1 MDGDKGLALKVGLAQ
16 LKPYTANI
24 NKNLERMRDTLE
36 KFMDR
41 DVKLAIYPEL
51 YVMGYMSRD
60 LIYRLA
66 ESIDGDTV
74 SKILDLAKEYGIYI
88 ITGFAERDVKYEV
101 IYNSALFVTP
111 GGEVKSY
118 RKMHL
123 PDFSVF
129 DEWRYFRRWD
139 GPVETWRIDG
149 FEIGTMICYDI
160 FFPELARAYTYQGAK
175 ALVAISATPDFSQ
188 PLFHI
193 IAQARAIENTTYF
206 VWVNMVGTF
215 EGLGFAGASRVVEP
229 LGRVVKD
236 MPSIKEGIDVA
247 ELDPYKVRVAR
258 EKRPILKDIHKAD
271 LENLLN
277 SYRIDRME

>member
-1 MDGDKGLALKVGLAQ
+1 MLTLRIGLAQ
-16 LKPYTANI
+16 LKPFTGNI
-24 NKNLERMRDTLE
+24 DKNLGKMKDTLD
-36 KFMDR
+36 KFMESGVR
-41 DVKLAIYPEL
+41 LAVFPEL
-51 YVMGYMSRD
+51 FVMGYMSRD

-66 ESIDGDTV
+66 EPLDGDTV
-74 SKILDLAKEYGIYI
+74 ARIVDLAKEYGMYI
-88 ITGFAERDVKYEV
+88 ITGFAERDIKYEV

-111 GGEVKSY
+111 DGGVKSY

-139 GPVETWRIDG
+139 GTVETWRVDG
-149 FEIGTMICYDI
+149 FDIGTMICYDV
-160 FFPELARAYTYQGAK
+160 FFPELARAYTYLGAK
-175 ALVAISATPDFSQ
+175 VLIAISATPDFSQ

-206 VWVNMVGTF
+206 VWVNMVGTY

-236 MPSIKEGIDVA
+236 LPRIKEVVDVVD
-247 ELDPYKVRVAR
+247 LDLHKVRVAR

-277 SYRIDRME
+277 SYRIDMMD